1 MLQSMVDSQV
11 EAEGWEA
18 PPEAAL
24 DRGSLHTALQVRLTC
39 AHCLH
44 VYNDDRVTVPYL
56 VIQPTRLAVQH
67 SRIVRAR

>member
-24 DRGSLHTALQVRLTC
+24 DRGSLHTALQVRHTH
-39 AHCLH
+39 AQRLH
-44 VYNDDRVTVPYL
+44 VQATT
-56 VIQPTRLAVQH
+56 PTSSTQ
-67 SRIVRAR
+67 

>member
-24 DRGSLHTALQVRLTC
+24 DRGSLHTALQARYGLLLAWMLWVTPSEGSRTLTDDPRLSLTT
-39 AHCLH
+39 A
-44 VYNDDRVTVPYL
+44 
-56 VIQPTRLAVQH
+56 
-67 SRIVRAR
+67 S